1 MLLQSVLEGL
11 VRAKA
16 QTYSDS
22 CTFASI
28 YFGKFNAEG
37 NTRRCRA
44 DNVAS
49 IFLEDLVRVET
60 PKHPQS
66 YGHVVWFQTR
76 CVWVP
81 RESGRRIRWICIAM
95 WSEHWL
101 GHKIAI
107 IQIWNNSIR
116 LPNGMVTHTTRI
128 ANVHIRHATQKLAD
142 FSKFSQ
148 RQVIESDL
156 IGDITCLG
164 QVCYTRG
171 TSYIG
176 ETGFATMCLYVP
188 V

>member
-1 MLLQSVLEGL
+1 MQKEIQEHVAQTMLLQLVLG
-11 VRAKA
+11 
-16 QTYSDS
+16 
-22 CTFASI
+22 
-28 YFGKFNAEG
+28 
-37 NTRRCRA
+37 
-44 DNVAS
+44 
-49 IFLEDLVRVET
+49 DLVRVEST
-60 PKHPQS
+60 
-66 YGHVVWFQTR
+66 VVRTIVWFQAW

-116 LPNGMVTHTTRI
+116 LSTGMVTHTTRI
-128 ANVHIRHATQKLAD
+128 ANGHIRHATQKLAD
-142 FSKFSQ
+142 FSKSSQ